1 MSYNNY
7 MYAVDRSD
15 EYLAHYGIKGMK
27 WGVRKAIESG
37 SERRLARQ
45 YKKAQKKLAKL
56 KKQASNQ
63 EKYNKRAARLG
74 AGAALAGGLAAA
86 GTGGVASAMRKG
98 SAIGGK
104 AAKALG
110 TGIAN
115 ANSAALIGINRSG
128 FGKTKTGK
136 AIAAGLQA
144 ENRLASRMVDV
155 GSKLEKGEGKI
166 NTAASGLETWGK
178 GTSGVANKIADSAS
192 RRQIDALRNAA
203 NRGNAGMIANAR
215 AIREAASRAI
225 EDQGRQIWES
235 NRAKAAKYGN
245 RDLLVRAGAG
255 ALAAGLGGAAVYN
268 KYRASHTDKAA
279 KKAQQFESEMNKA
292 FAGTKYGKKQRR
304 RR

>member
-1 MSYNNY
+1 MRYNDY

-27 WGVRKAIESG
+27 WGVQKAIESG

-74 AGAALAGGLAAA
+74 AGAVLAGGLAAA
-86 GTGGVASAMRKG
+86 GTGGVAKAMRKG

-104 AAKALG
+104 AAKVIG
-110 TGIAN
+110 TGVAN
-115 ANSAALIGINRSG
+115 ANSAALIGINNTG

-136 AIAAGLQA
+136 AVSAWLQA
-144 ENRLASRMVDV
+144 ENRLASRMVDA
-155 GSKLEKGEGKI
+155 GSKLENGEGKV
-166 NTAASGLETWGK
+166 NTAASGLEAWGNASNSTGRFGK
-178 GTSGVANKIADSAS
+178 KLADSVSKHQMKAQGLS
-192 RRQIDALRNAA
+192 ATKNKDAVNKLFN
-203 NRGNAGMIANAR
+203 
-215 AIREAASRAI
+215 E
-225 EDQGRQIWES
+225 
-235 NRAKAAKYGN
+235 NRAKYGTISN
-245 RDLLVRAGAG
+245 DTIARIGAG
-255 ALAAGLGGAAVYN
+255 ALAAGLGGAAAYN
-268 KYRASHTDKAA
+268 KYRALHTDKAA

-292 FAGTKYGKKQRR
+292 FSGTKYGKKQRR